1 MKKWSVAVFVA
12 AAGLAFSAIP
22 AQAAPTD
29 IAPLPEPTTPSRIKD
44 TTRTI
49 LVTFDQ
55 SQQNPKASAEA
66 AVAEI
71 AEAVAGASVTSVEP
85 VTKTIV
91 AVTLDADLSTAE
103 AASIEAQVSRV
114 RGVKDADQATTF
126 HPADTDYEKGLWGIN
141 AAMGK
146 YSVAADAAWP
156 TTTGTGVIVG
166 VLDTGITAHPDLTG
180 SYSSVVGG
188 NVIAGYDFIDYLG
201 AGGRTDLGGDGDG
214 YDADPTDE
222 GDYSYDSNGQL
233 SPSSWHGTHVS
244 GTIAAVRNDSGVVGV
259 APGAQIE
266 PLRVLGWAGGTEPD
280 IIRAIYWAIGSQSY
294 KPDGTALP
302 LNPNPVDV
310 LNLSL
315 GSNDKKPCSAAM
327 QKAVDAAAA
336 KRIPMVVAAGNYNVA
351 LSNSSPANCKNVI
364 SVTASTYTGG
374 KASYS
379 NYGTAAMPATIAA
392 PGGSGVHTAC
402 PGSVGECGAI
412 LSTVNTGATV
422 VGGPA
427 YGYMT
432 GTSMAAPHVAGVA
445 ALLKA
450 KNPSWG
456 PAQIAAAMRGSANR
470 MPSCTA
476 VTCGTGVVNAP
487 NALKVSKF
495 FSLKKNPS
503 ISGKYKVGKKLTAK
517 VGSWSPSPT
526 RVTYQWLR
534 DGKII
539 SGATKSKYKLVKK
552 DKKKKISLQVTVFGS
567 AGYAYRIA
575 VSSSHKIK

>member
-22 AQAAPTD
+22 AQAAPID
-29 IAPLPEPTTPSRIKD
+29 IAPLPEPTTPSRVKD

-55 SQQNPKASAEA
+55 SQKDPKASAEA
-66 AVAEI
+66 AVSAI
-71 AEAVAGASVTSVEP
+71 AEKVAGASVTSVEP

-103 AASIEAQVSRV
+103 AASIEARVARVS
-114 RGVKDADQATTF
+114 GVKAADQATIF
-126 HPADTDYEKGLWGIN
+126 HPAADDNLETGLWNIN

-146 YSVAADAAWP
+146 YSVAADAAWG
-156 TTTGTGVIVG
+156 TTTGAGVTVG
-166 VLDTGITAHPDLTG
+166 VLDTGITNHTDLNA
-180 SYSSVVGG
+180 
-188 NVIAGYDFIDYLG
+188 NVIAGYDFIDYAG

-222 GDYSYDSNGQL
+222 GDYSYDSNGKL

-244 GTIAAVRNDSGVVGV
+244 GTIAAVRNNSGVVGV
-259 APGAQIE
+259 APGAKIE

-302 LNPNPVDV
+302 LNPNPVNV

-402 PGSVGECGAI
+402 PGSVGECGAV
-412 LSTVNTGATV
+412 LSTWNQGTTV
-422 VGGPA
+422 EGDPW

-517 VGSWSPSPT
+517 VGSWSPNPT
-526 RVTYQWLR
+526 KVTYQWLR

-539 SGATKSKYKLVKK
+539 SGANKSKYKLTKK

>member
-29 IAPLPEPTTPSRIKD
+29 IAPLPEPTTPSRVKD

-55 SQQNPKASAEA
+55 SQQDPKASAEA

-71 AEAVAGASVTSVEP
+71 AEAVAGASVASVQ
-85 VTKTIV
+85 TINKTTV
-91 AVTLDADLSTAE
+91 AVTLDSEISEFEADNIQARAE
-103 AASIEAQVSRV
+103 DVA
-114 RGVKDADQATTF
+114 GVKAVDPATIF
-126 HPADTDYEKGLWGIN
+126 YPADTDYETSLWNIN
-141 AAMGK
+141 AAMGR
-146 YSVAADAAWP
+146 YSVAADAAWG
-156 TTTGTGVIVG
+156 TTTGAGVVVG
-166 VLDTGITAHPDLTG
+166 VLDTGITEHGDLDA
-180 SYSSVVGG
+180 
-188 NVIAGYDFIDYLG
+188 NVIAGYDFISNS
-201 AGGRTDLGGDGDG
+201 ASARDGDG
-214 YDADPTDE
+214 RDADPTDE
-222 GDYSYDSNGQL
+222 GDL
-233 SPSSWHGTHVS
+233 SGIAQDGTKTSSWHGTHVS
-244 GTIAAVRNDSGVVGV
+244 GTIAALRNGSGVAGV
-259 APGAQIE
+259 APDAKIE
-266 PLRVLGWAGGTEPD
+266 PLRVLGAGGGTEAD
-280 IIRAIYWAIGSQSY
+280 LIAAIDWATGYS
-294 KPDGTALP
+294 GT
-302 LNPNPVDV
+302 NPNPVDV

-315 GSNDKKPCSAAM
+315 GSQDGRPCSYAM
-327 QKAVDAAAA
+327 QAAINRAAA
-336 KRIPMVVAAGNYNVA
+336 KRIPMVVAAGNSNVA
-351 LSNSSPANCKNVI
+351 LSKSSPANCKNVI

-392 PGGSGVHTAC
+392 PGGSDTPTSC
-402 PGSVGECGAI
+402 PGIIGECGWVA
-412 LSTVNTGATV
+412 STWNRGTTTP
-422 VGGPA
+422 GGSW
-427 YGYMT
+427 YGFMA

-487 NALKVSKF
+487 KALTVTKF
-495 FSLKKNPS
+495 FTWKKNPS

-517 VGSWSPSPT
+517 VGSWSPQPT
-526 RVTYQWLR
+526 QFSYQWLR
-534 DGKII
+534 DGKVI

-552 DKKKKISLQVTVFGS
+552 DKKKKISIQVTVFGPV
-567 AGYAYRIA
+567 GYAYRIA